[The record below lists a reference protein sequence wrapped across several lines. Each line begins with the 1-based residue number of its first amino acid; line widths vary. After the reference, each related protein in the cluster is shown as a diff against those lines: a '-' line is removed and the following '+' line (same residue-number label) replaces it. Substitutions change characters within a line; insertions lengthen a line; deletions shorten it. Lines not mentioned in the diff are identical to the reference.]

1 MLNNLRNTL
10 FWTIDTLTRG
20 KKKSNFKDIQSLL
33 ENVNSKK
40 SIKRKKEYLDSIL
53 QHAINTVP
61 FYKNTQ
67 PLITAFP
74 VINKNIFREN
84 FKDFQSESFQNE
96 KKRTVSTSGST
107 GTPFTVHQDI
117 SKIIR
122 NTSDNLYFW
131 EKAGYKIGDKLF
143 FFRLWNAFEKK
154 KSFINF
160 AQNIVPI
167 DVFDLTPSFIDN
179 LLKKIQ
185 KGKGNICLLGYV
197 SAFEKI
203 CKHLDRTNP
212 NFRSNAVKSTITI
225 SEKLN
230 EYTKESIQKYFHIIP
245 VSRYSNIENG
255 IIAQQPKGKDYFVIN
270 EASYYIEILNME
282 NDEQQQKGVLG
293 RIIITDLFNQYNP
306 MIRYD
311 TGDLGMIEEINNKK
325 VLTQITGRK
334 IDAITNTNGKIITFN
349 IVLIVNKYLQLAQ
362 CQLIQTNHKHYT
374 LKLNALQYFEREN
387 ELIAD
392 FKKYLGND
400 AVIKVEYVS
409 EIPLLASGKRRVMVN
424 QMIQ

>member
-1 MLNNLRNTL
+1 MLNNLRNIL
-10 FWTIDTLTRG
+10 FWTIDTLTG
-20 KKKSNFKDIQSLL
+20 SKKKSNFQDIQSLL
-33 ENVNSKK
+33 ENVNSTT
-40 SIKRKKEYLDSIL
+40 STKRKKEYLDAIL
-53 QHAINTVP
+53 QHAIGTVP
-61 FYKNTQ
+61 YYKNTK

-84 FKDFQSESFQNE
+84 FKAFQSESFQNE

-131 EKAGYKIGDKLF
+131 EKAGYNIGDKLF

-160 AQNIVPI
+160 AQNVVPI
-167 DVFDLTPSFIDN
+167 DVFDLTPPFIEN
-179 LLKKIQ
+179 LLKNIQ

-203 CKHLDRTNP
+203 CKHLDSTNP
-212 NFRSNAVKSTITI
+212 NFRSNAVKSIIAI

-230 EYTKESIQKYFHIIP
+230 EYTKESTRKYFGITPI
-245 VSRYSNIENG
+245 SRYSNIENG
-255 IIAQQPKGKDYFVIN
+255 IIAQQPKDKDYFVIN
-270 EASYYIEILNME
+270 EASYYIEILNLE
-282 NDEQQQKGVLG
+282 NDEQQQNGALG
-293 RIIITDLFNQYNP
+293 RIVITDLFNKYNP

-311 TGDLGMIEEINNKK
+311 TGDLGMIEEIDNKK

-334 IDAITNTNGKIITFN
+334 IDAITNTNGEIITFN

-362 CQLIQTNHKHYT
+362 CQLIQTNQKHYI
-374 LKLNALQYFEREN
+374 LKLNALQNFEREN

-392 FKKYLGND
+392 FKNYLGND

-424 QMIQ
+424 QMM